1 MGLGKMRLQM
11 RFGLVA
17 AVALAGC
24 DAQVTSSYRGESMVE
39 IRGSI
44 VAEMPPGAARA
55 ALLWWTGG
63 GAVAAPAITEGQ
75 FPAAFK
81 LLVYRRAPA
90 AALFTVGAAGEP
102 DGPVLMAPSTATDL
116 VACRALA
123 GSSIA
128 PGGGRLAIA
137 TIAAVAEDGGAVS
150 GLAAGYA
157 LVFVVSGTALSPGY
171 HLMRVQQGGTAGAF
185 DCGPGELLDLGAS
198 PLGTDGTEIEIRIPA
213 G

>member
-1 MGLGKMRLQM
+1 MLLGLAAAVGLG
-11 RFGLVA
+11 A
-17 AVALAGC
+17 C

-63 GAVAAPAITEGQ
+63 GTLATPAITEGQ

-81 LLVYRRAPA
+81 LFVYRRAPA
-90 AALFTVGAAGEP
+90 DALFEVGAAGEG
-102 DGPVLMAPSTATDL
+102 DGPVLMAPSTAGAD
-116 VACRALA
+116 VACRALS
-123 GSSIA
+123 GSSVA

-150 GLAAGYA
+150 GLAAEYA

-171 HLMRVQQGGTAGAF
+171 HLMRVQQGGMTGAF
-185 DCGPGELLDLGAS
+185 NCGPGALLDLRES
-198 PLGTDGTEIEIRIPA
+198 PQGTDGTEIEIRIPA